1 MMYFK
6 FGFGC
11 ATQDACIDIRAGRLL
26 REEAVKIVNE
36 YDGEY
41 PEKSIL
47 LFLEYF
53 GISEEEFQTVLDKHA
68 NKELFEKIN
77 EI

>member
-1 MMYFK
+1 M
-6 FGFGC
+6 
-11 ATQDACIDIRAGRLL
+11 
-26 REEAVKIVNE
+26 KIVNE

-41 PEKSIL
+41 PEKSIA

-53 GISEEEFQTVLDKHA
+53 GMSEEEFQTVLDRHA

-77 EI
+77 GIWIPKFNLE